1 MLASLYIKN
10 YALIGETRISFD
22 KGFTIIT
29 GETGAGKSILLGA
42 LGLVLGERADVTALR
57 NADEKCIIEAIFKV
71 SKSLLPF
78 FDVNDLDFEE
88 ETLIRREVLSGGKS
102 RAFINDTPVN
112 LTVLQELGA
121 KLIDIHSQHQTH
133 EIMSEA
139 FQFEL
144 LDSFSGQQSVLRQFQ
159 ENLGVYRLL
168 DKQILQLKEELSA
181 ELKEQDYHLFLL
193 HELEEAKLKSN
204 EQTETEQQ
212 LQELSQVD
220 AISEK
225 LQWCLQLS
233 GQEEIGLLNQLKQ
246 FRGAISK
253 LGDYSDRFKGY
264 RDRFESLWFEF
275 KDLMQELEQESD
287 KIVHDPALLVQMQER
302 LNLIYNLHQ
311 KHQTQTIDELLQIQN
326 ELQLKS
332 GKKDDLEDQILQLE
346 SQKQTLRSNLEELSS
361 VLHNSRINHAPE
373 LIIQIKNYLKNLGM
387 PDADIKIDLELSPD
401 FNAFG
406 KSALSIP
413 FSANKGGNYGTLK
426 KVASGGELSR
436 VMFSVKSILAKY
448 QQLPSIIFDEIDTGV
463 SGEIADKMAEMMKEL
478 SHHTQVI
485 SITHLAQIAA
495 KGHQHY
501 KVYKKTK
508 QDTTFS
514 EISQLTQDERIIEIA
529 QMVSGAQ
536 VSESAILH
544 AKALLN

>member
-264 RDRFESLWFEF
+264 RDRFESLWLEF

-406 KSALSIP
+406 KSALSIL

>member
-78 FDVNDLDFEE
+78 YDANDLDFEE

-102 RAFINDTPVN
+102 RAFVNDTPVN

-144 LDSFSGQQSVLRQFQ
+144 LDSFSGQQSVLKQFQ
-159 ENLGVYRLL
+159 ENLLAYRKL

-246 FRGAISK
+246 FRGTISK

-264 RDRFESLWFEF
+264 RDRFESLWLEF
-275 KDLMQELEQESD
+275 NDLIQELEQESD
-287 KIVHDPALLVQMQER
+287 RIVHDPALLVQMQER
-302 LNLIYNLHQ
+302 LNLIYSLHQ

-326 ELQLKS
+326 DLQLKS
-332 GKKDDLEDQILQLE
+332 GKKDVLENEILQLE
-346 SQKQTLRSNLEELSS
+346 SQRQILRTVLEDLSV
-361 VLHNSRINHAPE
+361 VLHNSRVKNSPE
-373 LIIQIKNYLKNLGM
+373 LIIQIKNSLKNLGM

-406 KSALSIP
+406 KSALSIL

-436 VMFSVKSILAKY
+436 IMFSVKSILAKY

-501 KVYKKTK
+501 KVYKKSK
-508 QDTTFS
+508 EEQTFS

>member
-10 YALIGETRISFD
+10 YALIGETGISFD
-22 KGFTIIT
+22 QGFTTIT

-42 LGLVLGERADVTALR
+42 LGLVLGERSDASALR
-57 NADEKCIIEAIFKV
+57 NPDEKCIIEAVFKIA
-71 SKSLLPF
+71 SEFRSF
-78 FDVNDLDFEE
+78 FENNDLDFDHN
-88 ETLIRREVLSGGKS
+88 TLIRREILFGGKS

-112 LTVLQELGA
+112 LAVLSELGS

-144 LDSFSGQQSVLRQFQ
+144 LDSFSGQLNILNQFQ
-159 ENLGVYRLL
+159 ESLLAFKRL

-193 HELEEAKLKSN
+193 HELEEAKLKSD
-204 EQTETEQQ
+204 EQAEIE
-212 LQELSQVD
+212 LKVQELSQVD
-220 AISEK
+220 TISEK

-233 GQEEIGLLNQLKQ
+233 GQEEIGLMHQLKQ
-246 FRGAISK
+246 FRGTISK

-264 RDRFESLWFEF
+264 RDRFESLWVEF
-275 KDLMQELEQESD
+275 NDLMQELEQEFD
-287 KIVHDPALLVQMQER
+287 RIVHDPALLVQLQDR

-311 KHQTQTIDELLQIQN
+311 KHQTQTIEELLHIQN
-326 ELQLKS
+326 ELQVKS
-332 GKKDDLEDQILQLE
+332 GKKDVLENQISQLETQKQSIRAILED
-346 SQKQTLRSNLEELSS
+346 LST
-361 VLHNSRINHAPE
+361 VLHNSRVNHAPE

-387 PDADIKIDLELSPD
+387 PDADIKIDLELTTD
-401 FNAFG
+401 FNSFG
-406 KSALSIP
+406 RSMLNIL
-413 FSANKGGNYGTLK
+413 FSANKGGGYGTLK

-436 VMFSVKSILAKY
+436 IMFSVKSILAKY
-448 QQLPSIIFDEIDTGV
+448 QQLPTIIFDEIDTGI

-478 SHHTQVI
+478 SQHTQVI

-501 KVYKKTK
+501 KVYKKIKDEQTY
-508 QDTTFS
+508 S
-514 EISQLTQDERIIEIA
+514 EIAQLSQEERVIEVA
-529 QMVSGAQ
+529 QMVSGAR

>member
-78 FDVNDLDFEE
+78 YDANDLDFEE

-102 RAFINDTPVN
+102 RAFVNDTPVN

-144 LDSFSGQQSVLRQFQ
+144 LDSFSGQQSVLKQFQ
-159 ENLGVYRLL
+159 ENLLAYRQL
-168 DKQILQLKEELSA
+168 DKQILKLKEELSA

-246 FRGAISK
+246 FRGTISK

-264 RDRFESLWFEF
+264 RDRFESLWLEF
-275 KDLMQELEQESD
+275 NDLIQELEQESD
-287 KIVHDPALLVQMQER
+287 RIVHDPALLVQMQER
-302 LNLIYNLHQ
+302 LNLIYSLHQ

-326 ELQLKS
+326 DLQLKS
-332 GKKDDLEDQILQLE
+332 GKKDVLENEILQLE
-346 SQKQTLRSNLEELSS
+346 SQRQILRTVLEDLSV
-361 VLHNSRINHAPE
+361 VLHNSRVKNSPE
-373 LIIQIKNYLKNLGM
+373 LIIQIKNSLKNLGM

-406 KSALSIP
+406 KSALSIL

-436 VMFSVKSILAKY
+436 IMFSVKSILAKY

-501 KVYKKTK
+501 KVYKKSK
-508 QDTTFS
+508 EEQTFS

>member
-42 LGLVLGERADVTALR
+42 LGLVLGERADATALR
-57 NADEKCIIEAIFKV
+57 KADEKCIIEAIFKV
-71 SKSLLPF
+71 SKVLLPF
-78 FDVNDLDFEE
+78 FEINDLDFED

-112 LTVLQELGA
+112 LTVLQELGS
-121 KLIDIHSQHQTH
+121 KLIDIHSQHQTQ

-144 LDSFSGQQSVLRQFQ
+144 LDSFSGQQSVLNQFQ
-159 ENLGVYRLL
+159 EKLLDYKHL
-168 DKQILQLKEELSA
+168 DKQIEKLKKELSD

-193 HELEEAKLKSN
+193 NELEEAKLKSN
-204 EQTETEQQ
+204 EQFETEQQ
-212 LQELSQVD
+212 LQEVSQVD

-233 GQEEIGLLNQLKQ
+233 VQEEIGLLNQLKQ
-246 FRGAISK
+246 FRSTIFR
-253 LGDYSDRFKGY
+253 LVDYSDRFKVY
-264 RDRFESLWFEF
+264 RDRFESLWVEF
-275 KDLMQELEQESD
+275 NDLLQELELESER
-287 KIVHDPALLVQMQER
+287 IVNDPALLLKLQDR

-311 KHQTQTIDELLQIQN
+311 KHQTKTIDELLSIQN
-326 ELQLKS
+326 DLYVKSEKIDLLK
-332 GKKDDLEDQILQLE
+332 DQILQLE
-346 SQKQTLRSNLEELSS
+346 TQQKALQDGLENLSS
-361 VLHNSRINHAPE
+361 VLHNSRLNHAPD
-373 LIIQIKNYLKNLGM
+373 LIVQIKKYLINLGM
-387 PDADIKIDLELSPD
+387 PDADIIINLELSSD
-401 FNAFG
+401 FNAYG
-406 KSALSIP
+406 KSELNIL

-436 VMFSVKSILAKY
+436 IMFSVKSILAQY
-448 QQLPSIIFDEIDTGV
+448 QELPTIIFDEIDTGV
-463 SGEIADKMAEMMKEL
+463 SGEIADRMAEMMKVL
-478 SHHTQVI
+478 SQLTQVI
-485 SITHLAQIAA
+485 TITHLAQIAA

-501 KVYKKTK
+501 KVYKKVKEEQTH
-508 QDTTFS
+508 S
-514 EISQLTQDERIIEIA
+514 EISQLTQEERIIEIA

>member
-22 KGFTIIT
+22 QGFTIIT

-57 NADEKCIIEAIFKV
+57 NSEEKCIIEAIFKV
-71 SKSLLPF
+71 NNSLLPF
-78 FDVNDLDFEE
+78 FETSDLDFDE
-88 ETLIRREVLSGGKS
+88 ETLIRREILSGGKS

-112 LTVLQELGA
+112 LTVLQELGS
-121 KLIDIHSQHQTH
+121 KLIDIHSQHQTQ
-133 EIMSEA
+133 EIMSDT

-144 LDSFSGQQSVLRQFQ
+144 LDSFSDQQSVLKQFQ
-159 ENLGVYRLL
+159 EKLLTYKQL
-168 DKQILQLKEELSA
+168 DKQILKLREELSA

-204 EQTETEQQ
+204 EQVETEQQ

-225 LQWCLQLS
+225 LHWCLQLS
-233 GQEEIGLLNQLKQ
+233 GQDEIGLSNQLKQ
-246 FRGAISK
+246 FRSTISK

-264 RDRFESLWFEF
+264 RDRFESLWLEF
-275 KDLMQELEQESD
+275 SDLMQELEQESD
-287 KIVHDPALLVQMQER
+287 KIVHDPALLVQLQDR
-302 LNLIYNLHQ
+302 LNLIYSLHQ
-311 KHQTQTIDELLQIQN
+311 KHQTQTIEELLHIQN

-332 GKKDDLEDQILQLE
+332 GKKDVLEDQILQLE
-346 SQKQTLRSNLEELSS
+346 TQKQVLKSTLEDLSS
-361 VLHNSRINHAPE
+361 ALHNSRVRNSPE
-373 LIIQIKNYLKNLGM
+373 LIIQIKSYLKNLGM
-387 PDADIKIDLELSPD
+387 QDADIKIGIELSSD
-401 FNAFG
+401 FNTFG
-406 KSALSIP
+406 KSELNML

-436 VMFSVKSILAKY
+436 IMFSVKSILAKY
-448 QQLPSIIFDEIDTGV
+448 QQLPTIIFDEIDTGV

-508 QDTTFS
+508 QEQTYS
-514 EISQLTQDERIIEIA
+514 EISQLTQEERIIEIA

>member
-57 NADEKCIIEAIFKV
+57 NSEEKCIIEAVVKV
-71 SKSLLPF
+71 SKSLAPF
-78 FDVNDLDFEE
+78 FESNDLDFDP
-88 ETLIRREVLSGGKS
+88 ETLIKRGILSGGKS
-102 RAFINDTPVN
+102 RAFINDTTVN
-112 LTVLQELGA
+112 LTVLQELGT
-121 KLIDIHSQHQTH
+121 KLIDIHSQHQTQ
-133 EIMSEA
+133 EIMSDA
-139 FQFEL
+139 FQFDL
-144 LDSFSGQQSVLRQFQ
+144 LDSFSGQQSTLKQFQ
-159 ENLGVYRLL
+159 ESLKAYKLIDR
-168 DKQILQLKEELSA
+168 QIVQLNEELSA
-181 ELKEQDYHLFLL
+181 ELKELDYHLFLL

-204 EQTETEQQ
+204 EQVEIEQQ
-212 LQELSQVD
+212 LHELSQVD

-225 LQWCLQLS
+225 LLWCIQLS

-246 FRGAISK
+246 FRSSISK

-264 RDRFESLWFEF
+264 RDRFESLWVEF
-275 KDLMQELEQESD
+275 NDLLHELEQESD
-287 KIVHDPALLVQMQER
+287 KIVHDPALLVQFQDR
-302 LNLIYNLHQ
+302 LNLIYSLHQ
-311 KHQTQTIDELLQIQN
+311 KHQTQTIEELLHIQKG
-326 ELQLKS
+326 LQLKS
-332 GKKDDLEDQILQLE
+332 EKKDVLEEQISQLE
-346 SQKQTLRSNLEELSS
+346 TQKLILKSTLDDLSS
-361 VLHNSRINHAPE
+361 LLHNFRVNHAHE
-373 LIIQIKNYLKNLGM
+373 LISQIKHYLINLGM
-387 PDADIKIDLELSPD
+387 PDADIKIDVELTSD

-406 KSALSIP
+406 KSELNIQ
-413 FSANKGGNYGTLK
+413 FSANKGGNYGTFK

-436 VMFSVKSILAKY
+436 IMFSVKSILAKY
-448 QQLPSIIFDEIDTGV
+448 QQLPTIIFDEIDTGV

-478 SHHTQVI
+478 SQHTQVI

-501 KVYKKTK
+501 KVYKKTLEE
-508 QDTTFS
+508 QTYS
-514 EISQLTQDERIIEIA
+514 EISQLSQEQRIIEIA

>member
-57 NADEKCIIEAIFKV
+57 NADEKCVIEAIFKV

-78 FDVNDLDFEE
+78 YDANDLDFEE

-102 RAFINDTPVN
+102 RAFVNDTPVN
-112 LTVLQELGA
+112 LVVLQELGA

-144 LDSFSGQQSVLRQFQ
+144 LDSFSGQQSVLNQFQ
-159 ENLGVYRLL
+159 LNLGTYRQL

-204 EQTETEQQ
+204 EQAETEQQ

-246 FRGAISK
+246 FRGTISK

-264 RDRFESLWFEF
+264 RDRFESLWLEF
-275 KDLMQELEQESD
+275 NDLIQELEQESD
-287 KIVHDPALLVQMQER
+287 RIVHDPALLVQMQER
-302 LNLIYNLHQ
+302 LNLIYSLHQ

-332 GKKDDLEDQILQLE
+332 GKKDVLEDEILQLE
-346 SQKQTLRSNLEELSS
+346 SQKQTLRSVLEDLSA
-361 VLHNSRINHAPE
+361 VLHNSRVENSPE

-387 PDADIKIDLELSPD
+387 PDADIKIQIELSTD
-401 FNAFG
+401 FNTFG
-406 KSALSIP
+406 KSELNIL

-436 VMFSVKSILAKY
+436 IMFSVKSILAKY

-495 KGHQHY
+495 KGHQHF

-508 QDTTFS
+508 QDITHS
-514 EISQLTQDERIIEIA
+514 EISQLTQEERIIEIA